1 MACDPPHLTTRQHQS
16 VAPDIVLEENEAVG
30 RRAHDAPCRCA
41 TPSGAGTTLNAT
53 PYHTTPIG
61 CRMPAYNRPDIRV
74 SSPRTAKSRSR
85 NTRVRQS
92 WNTLLLRISRWRG
105 ARLARRTLTAGPRAV
120 RIVCLAALVLAAFS
134 LANLVY
140 QVIRKPSELLFF
152 VGGALDKEPIETW
165 RQYGPL
171 FHKYST
177 STITPELLAAL
188 AQVESTGNPVART
201 YWRWQF
207 SWNPF
212 AMYRPASSAVGM
224 YQMTD
229 AAYAEAARYCIR
241 GNAVVDA
248 GCGFTGLYIRAVPSY
263 AIELAAVYLDRNV
276 AAVLA
281 RAPDAAASPKQKQDL
296 AAFIHLC
303 GAGPAAAFVHRGFQT
318 MAGERCGDH
327 LVAAYL
333 AKVNAMKRQFLRLAA
348 NGGN

>member
-1 MACDPPHLTTRQHQS
+1 MDPRGKPADDVSGVEVPSASCRFSALHCPIRYVVTGLDPVTHLFEKLFS
-16 VAPDIVLEENEAVG
+16 LFP
-30 RRAHDAPCRCA
+30 PCRSAVACRR
-41 TPSGAGTTLNAT
+41 TT
-53 PYHTTPIG
+53 G
-61 CRMPAYNRPDIRV
+61 PDIRV

-85 NTRVRQS
+85 KTRVRRR
-92 WNTLLLRISRWRG
+92 WNSLLRVGRRRG
-105 ARLARRTLTAGPRAV
+105 ARLVRSTLSAAPRPL
-120 RIVCLAALVLAAFS
+120 RIVGLAALVLAAFS

-140 QVIRKPSELLFF
+140 HVVRKPSELLFF
-152 VGGALDKEPIETW
+152 VGRALDKEPVETW
-165 RQYGPL
+165 RQYEPL
-171 FHKYST
+171 FHTYST

-201 YWRWQF
+201 YWRWQLT
-207 SWNPF
+207 WNPF
-212 AMYRPASSAVGM
+212 AVYEPASSAVGM

-241 GNAVVDA
+241 GNAVVET
-248 GCGFTGLYIRAVPSY
+248 GCGFTGLYIRVLPSD

-281 RAPDAAASPKQKQDL
+281 RAPDKAPSPQQKQDL

-303 GAGPAAAFVHRGFQT
+303 GAGPASAFVHRGFQ
-318 MAGERCGDH
+318 MIAGERCGDH

-333 AKVNAMKRQFLRLAA
+333 AKVNAMKRQFLSLAA